1 MKGLV
6 SYIAT
11 SLVDEPGA
19 VRVREV
25 PGARETR
32 IEVRVAEKDVGQVI
46 GRQGRTARA
55 LRVLIAAAGRKRR
68 RHYSLE
74 IME

>member
-6 SYIAT
+6 TYIAS
-11 SLVDEPGA
+11 SLVDEPAA

-32 IEVRVAEKDVGQVI
+32 IEVRVAEKDIGKVI

-55 LRVLIAAAGRKRR
+55 LRTLLLAAGRKRR
-68 RHYSLE
+68 RHFSLE
-74 IME
+74 ILE

>member
-6 SYIAT
+6 TYIAS
-11 SLVDEPGA
+11 SLVDEPSA

-32 IEVRVAEKDVGQVI
+32 IEVRVAEKDVGKII

-55 LRVLIAAAGRKRR
+55 VRTLLLAAGRKNR
-68 RHYSLE
+68 RHFTLE
-74 IME
+74 IVE

>member
-6 SYIAT
+6 TYIAT
-11 SLVDEPGA
+11 SLVDDPSS

-32 IEVRVAEKDVGQVI
+32 LEVRVADKDVGKII

-55 LRVLIAAAGRKRR
+55 VRSLLLAAGRKSR
-68 RHYSLE
+68 RHYTLE
-74 IME
+74 IVE

>member
-1 MKGLV
+1 MRGLV
-6 SYIAT
+6 TYIAS
-11 SLVDEPGA
+11 SLVDEPAA

-32 IEVRVAEKDVGQVI
+32 IEVRVADKDVGKII

-55 LRVLIAAAGRKRR
+55 MRSLIAAAGRKSR
-68 RHYSLE
+68 RHFSLE